1 MTDGSWNNCE
11 LACHCNEDQLSITC
25 NGAMLKFVPLG
36 IPINTKT
43 LTLSGNNF
51 AVIGQEFRFLTDL
64 VSINL
69 QKELGEIISFNLSI
83 RVDIETSLS

>member
-1 MTDGSWNNCE
+1 
-11 LACHCNEDQLSITC
+11 
-25 NGAMLKFVPLG
+25 MLKFVPLG
-36 IPINTKT
+36 IPTDTQT

-69 QKELGEIISFNLSI
+69 QKELGGTCYKKYLN
-83 RVDIETSLS
+83 